1 MSERYQSKYV
11 LPTFQHQTGS
21 PLILQAGSILFD
33 TQTGKLLAQLKL
45 QNISRRTIKAA
56 FLSLLCYDTLLNR
69 VGEPPKQQYLDLSA
83 GPGQSFGDR
92 VPLFLPD
99 VSVRSIDVSLTGV
112 LFSDESV
119 WKSADEGV
127 FAPIQGDERQTLSA
141 SLLAQLNRDG
151 ADQKAS
157 TIEYTVTPQWSSNL
171 WQCACSQWNLTGRVC
186 VQCNTSRDWLR
197 GAAEPEGLQKRLE
210 EHERRLE
217 EERAQQEQRR
227 EQERL
232 EKEQLARQTA
242 AKRKKTLS
250 IVISLVLVFAAA
262 TYYITQMYIP
272 GKNYEKAANLL
283 AGKQYDQASEA
294 FKALGDYSDSAVMVQ
309 QSIYQKGTDLLSGKQ
324 YDHAAAAFES
334 LGAYSDSAEMV
345 KESAYQKGKALADS
359 QRYAE
364 AAAILIG
371 IKDYKDTAS
380 LIAGNVGLSS
390 AAAAAAAELDRKF
403 TVGNV
408 VVFGRYEQDDNQG
421 NGKEPVQWRVLRREG
436 KKALLISVQNLD
448 CQPYNG
454 EWTSVTWETCTLR
467 TWLNGT
473 FLNAAF
479 TAEEQK
485 GILTTAVKNDDN
497 PEYKTDGVNHTQ
509 DRVFLLSIAEAETLF
524 RSDADRAGKNTA
536 YAKAQGAYDSSGA
549 GWWWLR
555 SPGISQLRA
564 AIVDA
569 DGSVRRNGALVNDV
583 DSAVRPALWL
593 DLTSGIFASEA
604 P

>member
-1 MSERYQSKYV
+1 
-11 LPTFQHQTGS
+11 
-21 PLILQAGSILFD
+21 
-33 TQTGKLLAQLKL
+33 
-45 QNISRRTIKAA
+45 
-56 FLSLLCYDTLLNR
+56 
-69 VGEPPKQQYLDLSA
+69 
-83 GPGQSFGDR
+83 
-92 VPLFLPD
+92 
-99 VSVRSIDVSLTGV
+99 
-112 LFSDESV
+112 
-119 WKSADEGV
+119 
-127 FAPIQGDERQTLSA
+127 
-141 SLLAQLNRDG
+141 
-151 ADQKAS
+151 
-157 TIEYTVTPQWSSNL
+157 
-171 WQCACSQWNLTGRVC
+171 
-186 VQCNTSRDWLR
+186 
-197 GAAEPEGLQKRLE
+197 
-210 EHERRLE
+210 
-217 EERAQQEQRR
+217 
-227 EQERL
+227 
-232 EKEQLARQTA
+232 
-242 AKRKKTLS
+242 
-250 IVISLVLVFAAA
+250 
-262 TYYITQMYIP
+262 
-272 GKNYEKAANLL
+272 
-283 AGKQYDQASEA
+283 
-294 FKALGDYSDSAVMVQ
+294 
-309 QSIYQKGTDLLSGKQ
+309 
-324 YDHAAAAFES
+324 
-334 LGAYSDSAEMV
+334 MV

-390 AAAAAAAELDRKF
+390 AAAAAELDCKF

-436 KKALLISVQNLD
+436 QKALLISDQNLD

-467 TWLNGT
+467 TWLNGP

-536 YAKAQGAYDSSGA
+536 YAKAQEAYDSSGA

-555 SPGISQLRA
+555 SPGSDQTYA
-564 AIVDA
+564 AFVGT
-569 DGSVRRNGALVNDV
+569 DGSVYRGGVRVNSDYG
-583 DSAVRPALWL
+583 AVRPALWL
-593 DLTSGIFASEA
+593 DLTSGIVTSEA